1 MAKYIFVYRNS
12 FSGECK
18 VFEGTLSHFWQFI
31 IDLAKKNNAPYH
43 CEQFINFHWSNI
55 GTIHPNG
62 TKYIRGNSG
71 LINLIFNYKTK
82 KWDLTK

>member
-31 IDLAKKNNAPYH
+31 IDLAKKIMHLTIVNNLLTFIGRILV
-43 CEQFINFHWSNI
+43 QFTQMELSISVVI
-55 GTIHPNG
+55 VV
-62 TKYIRGNSG
+62 
-71 LINLIFNYKTK
+71 
-82 KWDLTK
+82 